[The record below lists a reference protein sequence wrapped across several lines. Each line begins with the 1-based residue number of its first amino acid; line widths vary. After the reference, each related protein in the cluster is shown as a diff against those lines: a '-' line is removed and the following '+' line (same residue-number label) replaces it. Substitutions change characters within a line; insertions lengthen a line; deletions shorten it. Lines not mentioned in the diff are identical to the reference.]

1 MSDLWRVI
9 AEMCSELH
17 PDRIAAIA
25 TGVESLTSSAAFTQT
40 RDKFGAGASD
50 QHFAQL
56 KSAWN
61 SADQYSGKEV
71 AAALRGASATAQHIS
86 AIGTTELVWT
96 GPTTGVVP
104 VRRTEQVICEV
115 IESAFV
121 ELFVVSFVA
130 YRAEMVV
137 RSLQAAHERGVRI
150 GILLEADQDH
160 GGTLDFD
167 SVRHLRREL
176 PQAEFYGWRQS
187 DSETKGSV
195 HAKCAVA
202 DNKMAF
208 VSSANLTGAAMEK
221 NMEVGV
227 LVKGGK
233 LPVQLGQ
240 HLKELVRRRIVT
252 AC

>member
-25 TGVESLTSSAAFTQT
+25 TGVDNLASNTAFAQT
-40 RDKFGAGASD
+40 RDKFGVGAGN
-50 QHFAQL
+50 QHYARM

-61 SADQYSGKEV
+61 DADHYSGKEV

-130 YRAEMVV
+130 HRAEFVV
-137 RSLQAAHERGVRI
+137 RSLQSAHERGVRI
-150 GILLEADQDH
+150 SILLEADKEH
-160 GGTLDFD
+160 GGKLAFD
-167 SVRHLRREL
+167 SVRQLRREL
-176 PQAEFYGWRQS
+176 PQAEFYSWSQS
-187 DSETKGSV
+187 DFESRGSV

-202 DNKMAF
+202 DGKCAF
-208 VSSANLTGAAMEK
+208 VTSANLTGAAMER
-221 NMEVGV
+221 NMEVGI
-227 LVKGGK
+227 LVKGGNV
-233 LPVQLGQ
+233 PVQLAS
-240 HLKELVRRRIVT
+240 HLKELVKRKFV
-252 AC
+252 CPC

>member
-25 TGVESLTSSAAFTQT
+25 TGVENLPSHAALSQT
-40 RDKFGAGASD
+40 RERFGAGGGT
-50 QHFAQL
+50 QHYVRM

-61 SADQYSGKEV
+61 GAGFYSGKEV
-71 AAALRGASATAQHIS
+71 AAALRGASATAQHMS

-96 GPTTGVVP
+96 GPTTGIVP
-104 VRRTEQVICEV
+104 IRRTEQVICEV
-115 IESAFV
+115 VESAFV
-121 ELFVVSFVA
+121 ELFIVSFVA

-137 RSLQAAHERGVRI
+137 RALQAAHERGVRI
-150 GILLEADQDH
+150 SILLEADQEH

-176 PQAEFYGWRQS
+176 PQAEFYGWKQS
-187 DSETKGSV
+187 ESVDRGSV

-202 DNKMAF
+202 DDKLAF
-208 VSSANLTGAAMEK
+208 LSSANLTGAAMER

-233 LPVQLGQ
+233 LPLQLGR
-240 HLKELVRRRIVT
+240 HLKELVKRRVIT
-252 AC
+252 EC

>member
-25 TGVESLTSSAAFTQT
+25 TGVENLPSHTAFSQT
-40 RDKFGAGASD
+40 KDRFGVGAGN
-50 QHFAQL
+50 QHFL
-56 KSAWN
+56 RMKSAWN
-61 SADQYSGKEV
+61 GAGYYSGKEL
-71 AAALRGASATAQHIS
+71 AAALRGASATAQYVS

-121 ELFVVSFVA
+121 ELFIVSFVA

-137 RSLQAAHERGVRI
+137 RYLQAAHERGVRI
-150 GILLEADQDH
+150 GILLEAGQEQ

-167 SVRHLRREL
+167 SVRHMRREL
-176 PQAEFYGWRQS
+176 PKTEFYSWKQS
-187 DSETKGSV
+187 DSEAKGSV

-202 DNKMAF
+202 DDKMAF
-208 VSSANLTGAAMEK
+208 VSSANLTGAAMER

-252 AC
+252 KL

>member
-25 TGVESLTSSAAFTQT
+25 TGVENLPSHSAFSQT
-40 RDKFGAGASD
+40 RDKFGVGAGN
-50 QHFAQL
+50 QQFARM
-56 KSAWN
+56 KAAW
-61 SADQYSGKEV
+61 DDEVDYTGKEL
-71 AAALRGASATAQHIS
+71 AAALRGASATAQHMS
-86 AIGTTELVWT
+86 AIGSTELVWT

-115 IESAFV
+115 VESAFV
-121 ELFVVSFVA
+121 ELFLVSFVA
-130 YRAEMVV
+130 YRAEIVV
-137 RSLQAAHERGVRI
+137 RSLKAAHERGVRI
-150 GILLEADQDH
+150 KILLEADQEH

-167 SVRHLRREL
+167 SFRHLRREL
-176 PQAEFYGWRQS
+176 PDAEFYGWKQR
-187 DSETKGSV
+187 DSENHGSV

-202 DNKMAF
+202 DDKLAF
-208 VSSANLTGAAMEK
+208 VSSANLTGAAMDR

-233 LPVQLGQ
+233 LPVQLSQ
-240 HLKELVRRRIVT
+240 HMWELIRRRIITEV
-252 AC
+252 

>member
-25 TGVESLTSSAAFTQT
+25 TGVENLPSHAAFSHA
-40 RDKFGAGASD
+40 RDRFGVGSGS
-50 QHFAQL
+50 QHYVRM

-61 SADQYSGKEV
+61 EAGDYSGKEV

-130 YRAEMVV
+130 YRAEMVI

-160 GGTLDFD
+160 GGALDFD
-167 SVRHLRREL
+167 SVRHMRREL
-176 PQAEFYGWRQS
+176 PQAEFYGWEQP
-187 DSETKGSV
+187 DSEARGCV

-202 DNKMAF
+202 DDKLAF
-208 VSSANLTGAAMEK
+208 VSSANLTGAAMER

-233 LPVQLGQ
+233 LPLQLGH
-240 HLKELVRRRIVT
+240 HLKELVRRKIVVSV
-252 AC
+252 

>member
-1 MSDLWRVI
+1 MSDLWQVI

-25 TGVESLTSSAAFTQT
+25 TGVENLPSYAAFPQT
-40 RDKFGAGASD
+40 RDRFGVGAGN
-50 QHFAQL
+50 QHFVRM

-61 SADQYSGKEV
+61 GADHYSGKEL

-137 RSLQAAHERGVRI
+137 RSLQAANERGVRI
-150 GILLEADQDH
+150 GILLEADQEH

-176 PQAEFYGWRQS
+176 SQAEFYAWKQS
-187 DSETKGSV
+187 DSEAKGSV
-195 HAKCAVA
+195 HAKCVVA
-202 DNKMAF
+202 DDKMAF
-208 VSSANLTGAAMEK
+208 VSSANLTGAAMER
-221 NMEVGV
+221 NMELGI
-227 LVKGGK
+227 LVKGGS
-233 LPVQLGQ
+233 LPLQLVQ
-240 HLKELVRRRIVT
+240 HLKQLMVQKKVVVI
-252 AC
+252 